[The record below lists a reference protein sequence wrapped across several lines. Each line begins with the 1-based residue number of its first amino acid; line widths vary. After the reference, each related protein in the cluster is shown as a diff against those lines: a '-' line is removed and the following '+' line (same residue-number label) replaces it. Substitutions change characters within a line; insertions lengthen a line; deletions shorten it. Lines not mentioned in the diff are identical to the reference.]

1 MLFFFILFNYGS
13 LGLIFSP
20 FVLLLRSIVLLLFY
34 HLRRHLPHFF
44 LISSFTL
51 LQEVLFITKFRIF
64 IFSPGFKVKTLL
76 FRKKVISDFSLN
88 FLLLFIQFFRNL
100 WKSSLRKNLFFYSYS
115 KQFFFLLHYFGLLCP
130 VQRKRVI
137 MNAISIQLW
146 RNFLH

>member
-20 FVLLLRSIVLLLFY
+20 FVLLLRSIVLLLLFY

-100 WKSSLRKNLFFYSYS
+100 WKSSLRKNLFFFIRI
-115 KQFFFLLHYFGLLCP
+115 QNNFFSFTLFWVVMSCT
-130 VQRKRVI
+130 K
-137 MNAISIQLW
+137 
-146 RNFLH
+146 